1 MSLPVTTSSSSPPPK
16 RGDRVQWFVVLP
28 TSPAGSHCSRHCC
41 SSLKQGNLNLM
52 CPPVSEC
59 FCRWS
64 ISACCDVCC
73 ILHGSRDSCVWL
85 HPKILDFPSIR
96 MLKFRSE
103 AARHHAN
110 IQSRAEPGDSRGGVA
125 SATATDL
132 FMFQLRVQ
140 ECSTQT
146 TPAIT
151 CVALIAQSCWHVDH
165 KVMQLQDTPRARV
178 QVTGPLCEKR
188 ACVTQT
194 VCRRHV
200 CWAVWVT
207 RHCILTLPFVALVS
221 HTAFRR
227 IGPSVPWVSLP
238 GPTEVVTHPG

>member
-1 MSLPVTTSSSSPPPK
+1 MVAPEDLGFPFDHEAACAASPRAAAADATQTSRAALSLGT
-16 RGDRVQWFVVLP
+16 
-28 TSPAGSHCSRHCC
+28 AG
-41 SSLKQGNLNLM
+41 
-52 CPPVSEC
+52 V
-59 FCRWS
+59 
-64 ISACCDVCC
+64 
-73 ILHGSRDSCVWL
+73 VWL
-85 HPKILDFPSIR
+85 F
-96 MLKFRSE
+96 
-103 AARHHAN
+103 
-110 IQSRAEPGDSRGGVA
+110 
-125 SATATDL
+125 ATATDL

-165 KVMQLQDTPRARV
+165 KVKQLQDTPRARV
-178 QVTGPLCEKR
+178 QVTRPLCEKR

-238 GPTEVVTHPG
+238 GPTGVVTHPG